1 LLCCAL
7 GVIRQNEITPDL
19 KRNLTNQPVPFTLR
33 DGLSGEIRLDK
44 DFQSIANQLR
54 FVVPESQNAIFKRPE
69 RIQVVKDPLVD
80 QHPGG

>member
-1 LLCCAL
+1 M
-7 GVIRQNEITPDL
+7 
-19 KRNLTNQPVPFTLR
+19 R